1 MGGCEPDATEPDGL
15 VVGIAF
21 AAAGI
26 FGVGAR
32 ISLEALAFGG
42 AIAAAAGTLAG
53 VITGAFDTAGAI
65 TGAFGAAFGG
75 VTGIGTAVVSP

>member
-1 MGGCEPDATEPDGL
+1 MGGCEPDTTEPDGL

-21 AAAGI
+21 AAAEI

-32 ISLEALAFGG
+32 MALAFGG